1 MKILVDKKKCT
12 GCGKCEEE
20 CPKGG
25 AIWSIDR
32 KTNIAKASNLEFCH
46 QCTICA
52 AKCPEEAIKIV
63 RDDN

>member
-12 GCGKCEEE
+12 GCGECVKE

-25 AIWSIDR
+25 AIWSINR
-32 KTNIAKASNLEFCH
+32 KTNIAEASKLEFCH

-52 AKCPEEAIKIV
+52 AKCPEGAITIV